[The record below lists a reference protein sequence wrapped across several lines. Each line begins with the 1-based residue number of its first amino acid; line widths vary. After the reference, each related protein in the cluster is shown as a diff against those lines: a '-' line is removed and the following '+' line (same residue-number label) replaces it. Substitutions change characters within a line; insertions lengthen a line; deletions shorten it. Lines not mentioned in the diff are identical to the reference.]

1 MTVATYEQCINELKR
16 LGIKYSMVDHPAA
29 KTTEEADH
37 YIEGYEGART
47 KTMFLHDKHHQHYM
61 IIMDDAKRMDFKKF
75 QEISGTKR
83 ISMAKDEE
91 IMDELGLKPG
101 IISPFGLINNEAKDI
116 KIYVD
121 QMVLDEP
128 IWTFH
133 PNENTHTIFLDNQD
147 VLKFIEAQGFTY
159 EVINL

>member
-1 MTVATYEQCINELKR
+1 M
-16 LGIKYSMVDHPAA
+16 
-29 KTTEEADH
+29 
-37 YIEGYEGART
+37 
-47 KTMFLHDKHHQHYM
+47 
-61 IIMDDAKRMDFKKF
+61 
-75 QEISGTKR
+75 
-83 ISMAKDEE
+83 
-91 IMDELGLKPG
+91 
-101 IISPFGLINNEAKDI
+101 NEAKDI